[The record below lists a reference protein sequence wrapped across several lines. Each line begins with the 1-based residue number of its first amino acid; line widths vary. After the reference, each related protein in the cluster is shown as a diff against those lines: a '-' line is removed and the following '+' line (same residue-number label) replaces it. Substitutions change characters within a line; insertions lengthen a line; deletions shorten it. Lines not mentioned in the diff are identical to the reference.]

1 MFYDQDEWHSFRE
14 YGAVDDEENV
24 AGIRSD
30 LDFFLW
36 TGELEDYFGAGFLQL
51 ALDCLDYEEGA

>member
-1 MFYDQDEWHSFRE
+1 MFFDQDFE
-14 YGAVDDEENV
+14 GL

-36 TGELEDYFGAGFLQL
+36 TGELEDYFGAGWLKL
-51 ALDCLDYEEGA
+51 TLDCLDYEEE